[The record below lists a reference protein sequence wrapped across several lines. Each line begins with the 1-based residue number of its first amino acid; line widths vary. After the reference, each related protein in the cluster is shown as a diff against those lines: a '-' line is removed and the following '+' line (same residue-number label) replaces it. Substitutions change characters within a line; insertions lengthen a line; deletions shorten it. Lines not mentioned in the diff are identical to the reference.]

1 MAFSFGNG
9 GAGATPAAAASSISF
24 GNLGTPGAAPAA
36 PSAPATT
43 TTTGFGGFGG
53 AASATTTAPVPAS
66 ATTTTTTGF
75 GVFGGTAT
83 GGQTVPGTAG
93 TTALTTTTNAA
104 SSFGAPSTTT
114 ALVSGAQPN
123 LTAPDFDSTF
133 ENVDVWNQIRKLC
146 NETTTTATNTADQQ
160 QYNDDEHTRGDAPL
174 SLAGQDLTYFVST
187 HATTKLKPLVVEW
200 TPQNQNES
208 LRQQLAQN
216 PLVGLN
222 NGTATTTTNLT
233 PKTLERVSLLASDLR
248 IPIAHAITLY
258 AQVSSDYDILNSML
272 TSNTVDGGCGFIDQ
286 ALPNVKYDPVTK
298 LARDFYFYER
308 HLKLETILYLIEQRL
323 QNNPNVIRATDSLLE
338 EGQLVNTLITVIRE
352 YTERVRLLQQEITT
366 SKNGSDTSM
375 MGMMGGEFSGG
386 PQYQQQQ
393 QQQQQQHQH
402 QHQQQRPTSNFA
414 EVHLLF
420 CNQERQTAA
429 EALVFIAYHTQLE
442 VNELSAMID
451 LIRDLSAG
459 TPKLS
464 PFKDVPSPY
473 ESSSDSNYNMTNPYH
488 SYGGGGGATGMNH
501 QYPWER
507 KEKDPLKWQ
516 EELVQQMCESG
527 RPKLLQCYSILVVAA
542 MAAMETRQV
551 LFDRKL
557 HGPNDF
563 GMGNQMLHPARPSIE
578 NIKEL
583 HARLK
588 PQAHEQWARPDIWGL
603 LACSYALLLR
613 PTASVIASPA
623 KGGST
628 SPLSKE
634 VREAAR
640 YCIIVPAQLM
650 SFTFCRLTLIPSLEK
665 IKSASMRTVCNVSEF
680 CLSVVSE
687 VYSLYLSVL
696 SEGTGNLPISRRRW
710 QIREEEQL
718 KLRRD
723 QMNQQRQFEQ
733 YMGNT
738 SRNAS
743 SKEGTIPAGID
754 LMERIEC
761 LDDLIALATTLC
773 SLGTNYSRMFW
784 GKDKENKSLAPS
796 SALQEC
802 VVQASQDDSLIAYVF
817 SWMASLSMD
826 EESASAIHH
835 LMSNNLEGFTSWNY
849 LLYNL
854 RWIARDLSNNDGNKV
869 SKPSPTTANSSKS
882 STSYYYNLEGNV
894 IPDTSNDSQSRGGGG
909 RNSTSSSSKSPKSQE
924 LSELMKLQVASYLAL
939 MMNVSLHSVE
949 ARFKILSIDVPDND
963 GNIVTGGE
971 RCLCILFNLAIAPL
985 VPQIRGAT
993 LSTIAS
999 LLQSTE
1005 GIEDPEVKSYLE
1017 EQGKNAWEY
1026 LECSS
1031 LLPINLLDRYRV
1043 VKTSGL
1049 ETQSQVGLSFPPSSM
1064 TLASSSSYME
1074 STIHKHPMYGL
1085 LYEMDHIE
1093 SKKGWY
1099 PSTEGFLDLL
1109 KSLVSSV
1116 GCPSNLGQNSRV
1128 RTGCTPYVEYIIHFV
1143 LPKALGVNSQASLPF
1158 RVSGDRSRLV
1168 SRALA
1173 VVEAVITRYNLPSAD
1188 LRNTKAVVTPLSILG
1203 IQTAVDQVH
1212 VTSNQTDAKE
1222 IADDFK
1228 SMTASDLVPPSDPFG
1243 SNPTSTPLTANANQY
1258 LDVSGSSATGIPVP
1272 KSPGF
1277 TVLVEL
1283 LSSSCGILLQSLAVI
1298 LTECGGP
1305 SGVLSI
1311 FGDQSDKMDMTY
1323 ALYCSTPPDLNSAK
1337 EGSKENGPTKPLQ
1350 NLLKSFSPK
1359 FQTANIDDK
1368 YVDNSIMWRE
1378 TSIASA
1384 LHILCAAA
1392 IREDAFIDAL
1402 AAAKDKPLKLFPVL
1416 QFQELLHGSG
1426 NGNAQIM
1433 DMKAKDVQ
1441 VSRLT
1446 DLLFS
1451 IRDSRFLRSTIV
1463 QYVGYDAVYEMDSS
1477 EIAAAALSIVY
1488 RMKQTMSPLT
1498 SLRSLSGDESDTSG
1512 FSKSFASR
1520 LLISSKKTDSSVR
1533 DSQVLTLI
1541 LNWILSELR
1550 SGGVINDG
1558 LAQVLLGLPSETN
1571 DGNWNPGRGHYS
1583 GAVSDCFDAI
1593 LDILDHR
1600 ECTSIGVS
1608 DISSLCFEIFFRL
1621 HDLIKSRNSKSLKI
1635 AIYTAKRLRDVDFWK
1650 MNVSK
1655 MLFVDLGSL
1664 DQEQFI
1670 QTVHSLGW
1678 LLKGVSCE
1686 LRLLVGF
1693 ASDVISASGFARLLE
1708 PHPKVCDLLLS
1719 SLFGSDASAVYTLV
1733 KNLPLELVSMD
1744 PNLPHPSQEVLRA
1757 SVCDLSGAQD
1767 VVQGY
1772 QILDS
1777 NKAVSIIG
1785 RTGTPAGSDD
1795 AKNVMKW
1802 IKEWNFI
1809 ARRNCAV
1816 SHLTNSINVLIDAS
1830 LYSAQSMSLYREDL
1844 LDSSSFSH
1852 PWLHND
1858 GLRDVLVWFLLR
1870 LDFSSNMSDHQGM
1883 DGFLLPVATR
1893 NLSNIVLTLSESATS
1908 PSSEGSISSS
1918 DLLQIG
1924 ALVAR
1929 IIESSS
1935 IGQDT
1940 AEEAPFRYERTATLG
1955 SALALL
1961 LRSSASLEPE
1971 FAKQYQDD
1979 FIRAA
1984 HGLARISRFKVDST
1998 DNDSRGIV
2006 SMLSRGCIASIVLA
2020 LCHDECDDDSM
2031 IENSYACSCIPQE
2044 FLEQLIILVAE
2055 LDEDVCNFL
2064 QVIAL
2069 KPSGA
2074 KMLIDA
2080 GIDQALLSAAK
2091 QYMKQ
2096 ETDVIKNLDSSSFTK
2111 STIRTPGFLLSH
2123 LKLICA
2129 LLTTAKLPEQSA
2141 NSFSLNC
2148 IEIIATYRPTIDRL
2162 CYNFPVQADFLR
2174 CFLKALNLV
2183 FSFAKPIKKRFQGNT
2198 INNSGPNFKE
2208 IISRAGF
2215 LENGII
2221 MLLEQLSENPL
2232 PRDMLPERM
2241 PKELKESTGLAVS
2254 SNIVSV
2260 EKDNSS
2266 TWWDVLQQI
2275 LTTRHGDGGTSKFLA
2290 PTGDQVFNPA
2300 RSWNVDT
2307 FEYSIVASDILC
2319 LGLNLLK
2326 RMERTEL
2333 LNGSDLARGRGLFR
2347 TFLAAKSVGDRLEH
2361 VRLKTTNTIHSME
2374 TDDNLGNNTELEFE
2388 YLELLGKSLASCVE
2402 QLLIL
2407 CLQVCDSDL
2416 KENGQELVLKQI
2428 GIAIEASGI
2437 DNSSLLILSE
2447 ERQEFIKILCEEIKN
2462 GCKGI

>member
-9 GAGATPAAAASSISF
+9 GAAAAPAAAASSISF
-24 GNLGTPGAAPAA
+24 GNFGTPSSGVVGAAPVA

-53 AASATTTAPVPAS
+53 ATS
-66 ATTTTTTGF
+66 ATTTTTPAPATTATGF
-75 GVFGGTAT
+75 GGFGGATTAT
-83 GGQTVPGTAG
+83 GGQTVPGT
-93 TTALTTTTNAA
+93 TSLTTTTNAA
-104 SSFGAPSTTT
+104 TSFGAPATTTT
-114 ALVSGAQPN
+114 APVSGAQPT

-133 ENVDVWNQIRKLC
+133 ENVYVWDQIRNLC
-146 NETTTTATNTADQQ
+146 NETTTATNTADQQ
-160 QYNDDEHTRGDAPL
+160 YKNDEHTRGGAPL

-222 NGTATTTTNLT
+222 NGTTTTTTNLT
-233 PKTLERVSLLASDLR
+233 AKTLKRVSLLASDLR

-258 AQVSSDYDILNSML
+258 DQVSSDYDILHSML
-272 TSNTVDGGCGFIDQ
+272 TSNTVNGGCGFIDQ

-308 HLKLETILYLIEQRL
+308 HLKLESILYLIEQRL

-352 YTERVRLLQQEITT
+352 YTERIKLLQQEITT

-375 MGMMGGEFSGG
+375 MGTMGGGFSGG
-386 PQYQQQQ
+386 LQYQQQQ
-393 QQQQQQHQH
+393 QQQ

-473 ESSSDSNYNMTNPYH
+473 ETSSSDSNYNMANPYH
-488 SYGGGGGATGMNH
+488 SYGGGGGATSMNH
-501 QYPWER
+501 QYQWER

-516 EELVQQMCESG
+516 EELVQQMCDSG

-563 GMGNQMLHPARPSIE
+563 GRGNQLLHPTRPSIE

-583 HARLK
+583 HAKLK

-613 PTASVIASPA
+613 PTASAIASPA

-640 YCIIVPAQLM
+640 YCIIVPAQFM

-710 QIREEEQL
+710 QTREEEQL

-723 QMNQQRQFEQ
+723 QMQQQRQFEQ

-738 SRNAS
+738 SRNTS
-743 SKEGTIPAGID
+743 SKEGAIPAGID

-784 GKDKENKSLAPS
+784 GKDKENKSLVPS

-802 VVQASQDDSLIAYVF
+802 VIQASQDDSLVAYVF

-826 EESASAIHH
+826 EESANAIHH
-835 LMSNNLEGFTSWNY
+835 LMSNSMEGFSWNY

-869 SKPSPTTANSSKS
+869 SKPSPTTANSNKS

-949 ARFKILSIDVPDND
+949 ARYKILSIDVPDND
-963 GNIVTGGE
+963 GNVVTGGE

-999 LLQSTE
+999 LLQPTE
-1005 GIEDPEVKSYLE
+1005 GVEDPERKSYLE

-1049 ETQSQVGLSFPPSSM
+1049 ETRSQVGLSFPPSSM

-1109 KSLVSSV
+1109 RSLVSSV

-1143 LPKALGVNSQASLPF
+1143 LPKALGVNSQTSLPF

-1188 LRNTKAVVTPLSILG
+1188 LRNIKAVVSPLSVLG
-1203 IQTAVDQVH
+1203 IQTVVDQVH
-1212 VTSNQTDAKE
+1212 VPSNQTNAKE

-1258 LDVSGSSATGIPVP
+1258 LDVSGSSGTGIPVP

-1350 NLLKSFSPK
+1350 NFLKSFSPK

-1392 IREDAFIDAL
+1392 TREDAFIDAL

-1463 QYVGYDAVYEMDSS
+1463 QYVGYDAVYETDSS

-1488 RMKQTMSPLT
+1488 RMQQTMSPQT
-1498 SLRSLSGDESDTSG
+1498 SLRSLSGDESDTNG

-1550 SGGVINDG
+1550 SGGVINEG

-1583 GAVSDCFDAI
+1583 GAGSDCFDAI

-1608 DISSLCFEIFFRL
+1608 HISSLCLEIFFRL

-1635 AIYTAKRLRDVDFWK
+1635 AIYTAKRLRDVDFWR
-1650 MNVSK
+1650 MNISK

-1670 QTVHSLGW
+1670 QTVHSMGW

-1733 KNLPLELVSMD
+1733 QNLPLEIVSVD
-1744 PNLPHPSQEVLRA
+1744 PNLPHPSKEVLRA
-1757 SVCDLSGAQD
+1757 SVCDLTGAQD
-1767 VVQGY
+1767 IVQGY
-1772 QILDS
+1772 QILDC

-1795 AKNVMKW
+1795 AKNAMKW

-1809 ARRNCAV
+1809 ARRECAV
-1816 SHLTNSINVLIDAS
+1816 FHLTNSINVLIDAS

-1858 GLRDVLVWFLLR
+1858 GLRDVLVWFLQR
-1870 LDFSSNMSDHQGM
+1870 LDFSSNMSDHRGM
-1883 DGFLLPVATR
+1883 DGFLIPVATR
-1893 NLSNIVLTLSESATS
+1893 NLSSIVLTLSESATS
-1908 PSSEGSISSS
+1908 PSNEESISSS

-1961 LRSSASLEPE
+1961 LRSSASLEPV
-1971 FAKQYQDD
+1971 FAKEFQDD

-1984 HGLARISRFKVDST
+1984 HGLARISRFKVDSN
-1998 DNDSRGIV
+1998 DNDSRGTV

-2020 LCHDECDDDSM
+2020 LSHDEFDDSM
-2031 IENSYACSCIPQE
+2031 IENSYACSCIPQT
-2044 FLEQLIILVAE
+2044 FLEQLISLVAE

-2080 GIDQALLSAAK
+2080 GIDQALLSAAR
-2091 QYMKQ
+2091 QYMQQ
-2096 ETDVIKNLDSSSFTK
+2096 ESDVIKNLDSSSFTK
-2111 STIRTPGFLLSH
+2111 STIRTPGFLLGH

-2129 LLTTAKLPEQSA
+2129 LLTSAKLPEQSA

-2174 CFLKALNLV
+2174 CFLKALNLI
-2183 FSFAKPIKKRFQGNT
+2183 FSFAKPIKKRYQGNT
-2198 INNSGPNFKE
+2198 IHNSGPDFKE
-2208 IISRAGF
+2208 IISGRGF

-2232 PRDMLPERM
+2232 PRDMQPERM
-2241 PKELKESTGLAVS
+2241 PKELKESTGQAVR

-2275 LTTRHGDGGTSKFLA
+2275 LTTTHGDCSTNKFLA

-2300 RSWNVDT
+2300 RSWNEDT
-2307 FEYSIVASDILC
+2307 FEYSIVASDILW

-2326 RMERTEL
+2326 RMERTDL
-2333 LNGSDLARGRGLFR
+2333 LNGSDLARGLFR
-2347 TFLAAKSVGDRLEH
+2347 TVLAAKSVGDRLEH

-2374 TDDNLGNNTELEFE
+2374 TDDNFGNNTELEFE
-2388 YLELLGKSLASCVE
+2388 YLELLAKSLASCVE

-2437 DNSSLLILSE
+2437 DNSSLSILSE
-2447 ERQEFIKILCEEIKN
+2447 ERQESIKILCEEIKN